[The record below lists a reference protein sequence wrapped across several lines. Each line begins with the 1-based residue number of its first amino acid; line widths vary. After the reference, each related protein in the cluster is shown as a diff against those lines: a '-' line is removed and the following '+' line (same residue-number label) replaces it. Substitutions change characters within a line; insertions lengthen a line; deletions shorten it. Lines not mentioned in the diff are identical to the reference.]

1 MMGAEAPPPTGQFA
15 EAVLLD
21 APQRQKLLGYARSR
35 FGIAVDDAEDIL
47 QDAALD
53 LLRHRD
59 NVYSPNGFLFAVFR
73 TRCLRFVETRRVQ
86 REVFSGTHNPLEAV
100 PHNAGPEKVEQGVAL
115 RQALGEISS
124 TCRRLLSAYYVQGQ
138 SLREAAQETA
148 QTISGVH
155 KTISRCLRKLRAC
168 LN

>member
-1 MMGAEAPPPTGQFA
+1 MGAEAPPPTGQVA

-35 FGIAVDDAEDIL
+35 FRITADDAEDIF
-47 QDAALD
+47 QDTALA

-59 NVYSPNGFLFAVFR
+59 YVHSPNGFLFAVFR
-73 TRCLRFVETRRVQ
+73 ARCVRFVEMQRARR
-86 REVFSGTHNPLEAV
+86 EIFAGTDYLFEAV
-100 PHNAGPEKVEQGVAL
+100 PHHAGPEKVYRGVAL

-138 SLREAAQETA
+138 SLRETA
-148 QTISGVH
+148 EDTALTLSGVH
-155 KTISRCLRKLRAC
+155 KTINRCLRKLREC